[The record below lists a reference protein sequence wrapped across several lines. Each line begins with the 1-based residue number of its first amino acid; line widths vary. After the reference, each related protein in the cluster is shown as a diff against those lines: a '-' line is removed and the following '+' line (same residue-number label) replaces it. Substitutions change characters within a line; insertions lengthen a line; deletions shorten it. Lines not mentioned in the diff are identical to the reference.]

1 MKIEELAAALLALDG
16 VEQCELAIELVL
28 RNRRLADEI
37 ATTIYDALREDEI
50 SMPAL
55 MAGTA
60 TELVAE

>member
-1 MKIEELAAALLALDG
+1 MTIEELAAALLALDG
-16 VEQCELAIELVL
+16 VEQCELAIELVV

-37 ATTIYDALREDEI
+37 ATTIYDALREDV
-50 SMPAL
+50 SMPSL